1 VTSAPTIALID
12 YGAGNV
18 PSVERAL
25 QKLGMVSKRV
35 TQNGELASAS
45 AIILP
50 GVGHYAAI
58 IRALDERNLRAALIY
73 AIERGV
79 PFLGICLGLQA
90 LYSSSDEAPALR
102 GLNLFSGSVRS
113 LPATIKLPH
122 MGWNRLQI
130 ERPSRLLTGLSTSDH
145 FYFAHTFAAGVSS
158 NSNEAV
164 ATCNHG
170 ANFTAVLEHKNIF
183 ATQFHPEKSAAAGSR
198 LLENFLSFAA

>member
-1 VTSAPTIALID
+1 VTVTIID

-25 QKLGMVSKRV
+25 QKLGFVSKCV
-35 TQNGELASAS
+35 TQLNELTGVS

-58 IRALDERNLRAALIY
+58 IRALDQQNLRAPLLD
-73 AIERGV
+73 AIARGV

-90 LYSSSDEAPALR
+90 LYSSSEEAPALC

-113 LPATIKLPH
+113 LPTTVKLPH
-122 MGWNRLQI
+122 MGWNRLRIQ
-130 ERPSRLLTGLSTSDH
+130 RRSQLLGGLSESDY
-145 FYFAHTFAAGVSS
+145 FYFAHTFVAAIPA
-158 NSNEAV
+158 NEVV
-164 ATCNHG
+164 ASCEHG

-183 ATQFHPEKSAAAGSR
+183 ATQFHPEKSGASGAR
-198 LLENFLSFAA
+198 LLQNFVSLAA